1 MLAPTGK
8 LHFSLSVSSFG
19 STQLSSPSV
28 SSATF
33 KRHNKREFKKLSPL
47 QVGAK
52 SLTANLQRVQQSV
65 AKCVMW
71 CGYWLEKKSTA
82 PLTQRLCSTANVD
95 DLKRAIPHPQR
106 PPHRHVAHHQR
117 QPLRHGGLAGGGGGR
132 GGTLTCSQTPFIP
145 FWPSTTIPPDWLTG
159 WLTGRVGPSDWW
171 EPEEHRVTTECN
183 LN

>member
-28 SSATF
+28 SSATL
-33 KRHNKREFKKLSPL
+33 KRHNKREFKRLSPL
-47 QVGAK
+47 QVAAK
-52 SLTANLQRVQQSV
+52 SLIANLRRVQQSV

-71 CGYWLEKKSTA
+71 CGYWLEKKSTT

-106 PPHRHVAHHQR
+106 PPHHHVAHRQR
-117 QPLRHGGLAGGGGGR
+117 QPLRHSGLAGGGGGR
-132 GGTLTCSQTPFIP
+132 GGTLTCSQTLHPLLTLDNNP
-145 FWPSTTIPPDWLTG
+145 TWLTG
-159 WLTGRVGPSDWW
+159 WLTGRVGPSDFW
-171 EPEEHRVTTECN
+171 EPEEHLVTTECN